1 MGACATAR
9 LGDIEIC
16 GVGVS
21 GEDHGAG
28 PVEDALIKVGGEV
41 GKELTDVGLGELGG
55 RGLCGC

>member
-9 LGDIEIC
+9 LGNIEIY

-21 GEDHGAG
+21 GEDYGSG
-28 PVEDALIKVGGEV
+28 PVEDAVIGVGGEV
-41 GKELTDVGLGELGG
+41 VEELSEVGLGELGG